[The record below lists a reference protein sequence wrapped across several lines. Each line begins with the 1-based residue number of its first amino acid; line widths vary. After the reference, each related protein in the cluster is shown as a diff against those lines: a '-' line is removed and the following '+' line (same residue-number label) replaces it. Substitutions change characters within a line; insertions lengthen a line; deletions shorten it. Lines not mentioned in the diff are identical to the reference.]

1 MSSAPVYLD
10 YAATTP
16 LDRRVAEAI
25 LACLTDGGTFAN
37 PSSIHVAGRASAA
50 LVARARTRLADLLGT
65 DPARITWTSGATEAN
80 NLAIIGAAKFR
91 AHRGKHLVTM
101 LTEHK
106 AVTATFAAMEKE
118 GFEVSWLRP
127 DADGLLSAE
136 VLLAA
141 IREDTQLVSVMH
153 VNNETGVIQDINQLG
168 ALCRERDVLFH
179 TDAAQSVGKLPLNL
193 SELPVDLLSLTAH
206 KFYGPQ
212 GIGALYIAER
222 PGCHVLPLTFGGGQ
236 ERGLRPG
243 TLPVHL
249 IEGIGVAASVAA
261 EQMQQDL
268 DHVTSLRQQLWSGL
282 GGIADLIR
290 NGAPED
296 TYPGILNVSA
306 AGVEGESLMLGLE
319 PVCVASGSACNSS
332 SGESSYVLKAHGL
345 DDSLAQSAVRFSFGR
360 MTSAADIDIALA
372 HYQSALSHLR
382 AIAPITGSGP

>member
-282 GGIADLIR
+282 AGIADLIR